1 MQAEVLQ
8 QEHCSGHLVSA
19 DISGKSL
26 TLRVAYLKE
35 LPSVRKVK
43 TIDVFVANRKEN
55 QGVEEKHKR
64 NVLLDLVM
72 QDSSLPF
79 LFLLD
84 QEFLCDCK

>member
-1 MQAEVLQ
+1 MQAGVLQ
-8 QEHCSGHLVSA
+8 QEHCSGHLFSA
-19 DISGKSL
+19 GISGRFL
-26 TLRVAYLKE
+26 TLWIAYLKE

-64 NVLLDLVM
+64 DVLLYLVM

-79 LFLLD
+79 LFLLN